1 MSERPT
7 GPDGT
12 RSDGTSRAPSPDG
25 GDGGRTDDGA
35 ESSPRVVV
43 ERALR
48 RGEPRPPPGGAG
60 GPEPDRRA
68 AVVLVLRPGRGGGSG
83 PGSGEAPPRPAGAST
98 GGRARAG
105 PDERAP
111 DGPDRRGPVV
121 ADGVVGEVLPADD
134 DPPPA
139 PLFPRPLPPSI
150 GDLEALFIV
159 RAEREGDPWSGQVGL
174 PGGHAEA
181 VDAGLRAAALREL
194 EEEAGLELAPVDV
207 LGRLDELRPR
217 SRRLPS
223 VAVTPFVAWHATGDP
238 VEVGVEAA
246 DHFWLPLAA
255 LESPDRRT
263 VLAFRRDGARRFF
276 PGVRHGKGVIW
287 GLTFALLRRFLG
299 LLPRADG
306 DGP

>member
-7 GPDGT
+7 GPDRT
-12 RSDGTSRAPSPDG
+12 RSDGTSRAPSPG
-25 GDGGRTDDGA
+25 GGGPTDDGS

-48 RGEPRPPPGGAG
+48 RREPRPPPGGAG

-68 AVVLVLRPGRGGGSG
+68 AVVLVLRPGRGDASG
-83 PGSGEAPPRPAGAST
+83 RRDGEGM
-98 GGRARAG
+98 
-105 PDERAP
+105 RAP

-159 RAEREGDPWSGQVGL
+159 RAERDGDPWSGQVGL

-194 EEEAGLELAPVDV
+194 EEEAGLELAPDDV

-223 VAVTPFVAWHATGDP
+223 VAVTPFVAWHAGGDP